1 MHKNSHNLAGKTSY
15 EPLEHKRQGNFCY
28 KIFEWIVDLQ
38 LNTQYDPPNINQ
50 PRLHFFEQHGE
61 EGSGMSEASD
71 NKFKLLKTEDYWAI
85 WLGLLVI
92 GLSMAFFWAGSTLK
106 PWAVTPGK
114 WSTVAEL
121 GQDLSKNAL
130 GYILVFL
137 GFGTVFTISM
147 KIMGRNIKQFI
158 PGFIMLFAGALIVFY
173 LAGWSVMKQL
183 DLGAPLLALVIGLI
197 IGNIRAMPSWFGTA
211 LRTEYYIK
219 TGIVL
224 LGATL
229 PLTLIAEAGP
239 IAFVQATIVSVTTW
253 TTIYFAATRIFKLDN
268 RFAAVLGTGGAVCG
282 VSGSI
287 AIGGAIKAD
296 KDHIAIGIGVVSVWA
311 IVMIFSLAFLTKA
324 MIPSDGNYSQWW
336 NISAGEAGAWVGTSE
351 YADAAGFAVVAELA
365 TEHGDAPIQT
375 FTLMKVIGRDIWIGI
390 WAFVLSIISVIFW
403 ERKKDSKGSPGA
415 QRDGPTGR
423 LGVRVVWDRFPK
435 FVLGFVAASVIMS
448 FIAASAPADYKGT
461 APVEGSFKSKAL
473 KKSYKADFSN
483 YQVPDELQEK
493 FSYDGNRKV
502 ISFLGKMSAAEYNA
516 LAAKADS
523 QQVWALRNLRH
534 KSDWFTSELKAKSI
548 VPIKKLRSWA
558 FVLCFLCIGLS
569 TRFKDLVKFGLKP
582 FWAFTI
588 GVLVNVPLGWFLTTQ
603 VFVNYWRAI

>member
-1 MHKNSHNLAGKTSY
+1 
-15 EPLEHKRQGNFCY
+15 
-28 KIFEWIVDLQ
+28 
-38 LNTQYDPPNINQ
+38 
-50 PRLHFFEQHGE
+50 
-61 EGSGMSEASD
+61 MSESSA
-71 NKFKLLKTEDYWAI
+71 NRLKLFKTEDYWAI
-85 WLGLLVI
+85 WLGLLVVA
-92 GLSMAFFWAGSTLK
+92 LAMVFFWAGSTLK

-114 WSTVAEL
+114 WSTVDQL
-121 GQDLSKNAL
+121 GKDFAKHGI
-130 GYILVFL
+130 GYLLVFA
-137 GFGTVFTISM
+137 GFLSVFTLSM
-147 KIMGRNIKQFI
+147 KIMGRNIKEFV
-158 PGFIMLFAGALIVFY
+158 PGFIILFTGALVIFY

-183 DLGAPLLALVIGLI
+183 DLGAPLLALLIGLI
-197 IGNIRAMPSWFGTA
+197 IGNIKAMPAWFNTS

-229 PLTLIAEAGP
+229 PVTLIAEAGP

-253 TTIYFAATRIFKLDN
+253 TTIYFAATRLFKLDS

-311 IVMIFSLAFLTKA
+311 IVMIFSLAFLTKV
-324 MIPSDGNYSQWW
+324 MIPSDGNYSHWW

-365 TEHGDAPIQT
+365 TEHGDSPIQT

-390 WAFVLSIISVIFW
+390 WALVLSIISVVFW
-403 ERKKDSKGSPGA
+403 EKKKNNDASPEP
-415 QRDGPTGR
+415 QTRGPTGR
-423 LGVRVVWDRFPK
+423 LGIRVIWDRFPK
-435 FVLGFVAASVIMS
+435 FVLGFFAASAIMS
-448 FIAASAPADYKGT
+448 LVAASAPEKHIGIAPTQGT
-461 APVEGSFKSKAL
+461 FKSKAQ
-473 KKSYKADFSN
+473 KQKYKADFSS
-483 YQVPDELQEK
+483 YQAPTELEKK
-493 FSYDGNRKV
+493 FSYDDNKKV
-502 ISFLGKMSAAEYNA
+502 ISFLGKMSIKEYNA
-516 LAAKADS
+516 LAAHADD
-523 QQVWALRNLRH
+523 QQKWALRNLKY
-534 KSDWFTSELKAKSI
+534 KSDWFVSELKAKSI

-588 GVLVNVPLGWFLTTQ
+588 GVVVNVPLGWFLTTQ